1 MRKGAF
7 WRFLEEKGKRV
18 SRESVAFSAKKWYFY
33 SVKHNCV
40 GADMRV
46 SVKETGEEKQYE

>member
-1 MRKGAF
+1 M
-7 WRFLEEKGKRV
+7 EEKGKRV